1 MTNNMSCKELFSLK
15 ANICNITRL
24 PNVNR
29 QSESTDLIMLNFVL
43 GILLDT
49 VFTFVPSDDTLLIEA
64 TLLLGKLF

>member
-1 MTNNMSCKELFSLK
+1 MSCKELFSLK